1 MIRRN
6 HCVWTCRN
14 RRLELGGRTWIA
26 GVLNLTPD
34 SFSDGGEHIGVE
46 AALRQARRM
55 LQEGADLLDLGGESS
70 RPGAEPVPPA
80 EEQRRVLPV
89 LRALRGET
97 DAPISIDTRNA
108 ETAAAALECGAD
120 IVNDITALRD
130 PDMAAVAAR
139 FRAGL
144 VLMHMRG
151 DPATMQREPR
161 YDDVAAEVEAFL
173 AGRIRRAREA
183 GVAEEA
189 IALDPGIGFGKT
201 PEHNAEL
208 LRAFPR
214 MRLPARPWWIGV
226 SRKSWLGTIT
236 GRPVRDRL
244 AAGLGALAYAALNG
258 AHVLRVHDVKESC
271 DAARVVDDLNREPR
285 ADDLA

>member
-1 MIRRN
+1 MMRRSR
-6 HCVWTCRN
+6 CVWTCRN

-34 SFSDGGEHIGVE
+34 SFSDGGKYAGTE
-46 AALRQARRM
+46 AALRQARR
-55 LQEGADLLDLGGESS
+55 LLGDGADLLDLGGESS

-89 LRALRGET
+89 LRALRAET
-97 DAPISIDTRNA
+97 EAPISIDTRNA
-108 ETAAAALECGAD
+108 ETAEAALECGAD
-120 IVNDITALRD
+120 ILNDITALRD
-130 PDMAAVAAR
+130 PGMAAVAAR
-139 FRAGL
+139 HGAGL

-151 DPATMQREPR
+151 DPATMQCGPR
-161 YDDVAAEVEAFL
+161 YDDVTAEVEAFL
-173 AGRIRRAREA
+173 AGRIRRALDA

-208 LRAFPR
+208 LRTFSR

-236 GRPVRDRL
+236 GRPVSERL

-285 ADDLA
+285 SDDLA

>member
-1 MIRRN
+1 MIRRSR
-6 HCVWTCRN
+6 CVWICRN
-14 RRLELGGRTWIA
+14 RRLELGDRTWIA
-26 GVLNLTPD
+26 GVLNVTPD
-34 SFSDGGEHIGVE
+34 SFSDGGAYAGTE

-55 LQEGADLLDLGGESS
+55 LREGADLLDVGGESS
-70 RPGAEPVPPA
+70 RPGAEPVSPA

-89 LRALRGET
+89 LRALRAET

-120 IVNDITALRD
+120 ILNDITALRD
-130 PDMAAVAAR
+130 PNMAAVAAR
-139 FRAGL
+139 YRAGL

-151 DPATMQREPR
+151 DPATMQCGPR
-161 YDDVAAEVEAFL
+161 YDDVTAEVETFL
-173 AGRIRRAREA
+173 AGRILRALEA

-189 IALDPGIGFGKT
+189 IALDPGIGFGKA
-201 PEHNAEL
+201 PEHNTEL
-208 LRAFPR
+208 LRAFSR

-226 SRKSWLGTIT
+226 SRKSWLGTLT
-236 GRPVRDRL
+236 GRPIPERL
-244 AAGLGALAYAALNG
+244 AAGLGALAYATLNG

-271 DAARVVDDLNREPR
+271 DAARVVDHLNRESH